1 MLFISTTF
9 FFSKNLIVYGFSLS
23 CNLYQVLHV
32 YWIVIVISKK
42 IFINIVISVLV
53 SAAIMHY

>member
-1 MLFISTTF
+1 M
-9 FFSKNLIVYGFSLS
+9 IVYGFFLS

-32 YWIVIVISKK
+32 YLIVIVISKK
-42 IFINIVISVLV
+42 IFIDIVIGVLV